1 MKPPVTTPLCAL
13 LLDDDALMSEL
24 IGEMLAQFGM
34 PRIFLESNPHHAL
47 TKLMEQQPEL
57 LICDLAIPEMDGFEF
72 LKNIGKTGYQGGI
85 IVLSGLSAAV
95 LKAANNLAQ
104 SHGLRVLG
112 AFEKPLR
119 PADLQQAIS
128 LLHAPPVAN
137 S

>member
-13 LLDDDALMSEL
+13 LLDDDVLMSEL
-24 IGEMLAQFGM
+24 IGDMLARFGM
-34 PRIFLESNPHHAL
+34 TRIFLESNPHHAL
-47 TKLMEQQPEL
+47 ATLMEEQPEL

-72 LKNIGKTGYQGGI
+72 LKNIGKKGYQGGI
-85 IVLSGLSAAV
+85 IVLSGLSSAV
-95 LKAANNLAQ
+95 VKAANNLAL

-119 PADLQQAIS
+119 PADLQQAIG
-128 LLHAPPVAN
+128 LLHAPPVAD